1 MHNNYQL
8 YTDGGARG
16 NPGPAG
22 IGFVIKHNGKTTTK
36 TGQYIGVATNN
47 QAEYQALILGLGAL
61 LKQLD
66 TFEAANADLQIL
78 MDSELIT
85 RQIQGSY
92 QVKDKK
98 LKALYAKAITLLASF
113 HSYSIDHIP
122 RMLNA
127 EADALVNQAVD
138 KATS

>member
-1 MHNNYQL
+1 MASYQL

-22 IGFVIKHNGKTTTK
+22 IGFVIKEDGRTIKK
-36 TGQYIGVATNN
+36 VGQYIGAATNN
-47 QAEYQALILGLGAL
+47 QAEYQALILGLGTL
-61 LKQLD
+61 LAQ
-66 TFEAANADLQIL
+66 AADPSSSDLHVL

-98 LKALYAKAITLLASF
+98 LKPLFQKAVTLLAEF
-113 HSYSIDHIP
+113 KAYKMEHIP
-122 RMLNA
+122 RMLNS
-127 EADALVNQAVD
+127 EADALVNEAVD
-138 KATS
+138 KATLK